1 MQEDPVC
8 NKGSI
13 LSSKY
18 AACYSKKKKLP
29 GFILI

>member
-13 LSSKY
+13 LSSTL
-18 AACYSKKKKLP
+18 AATLKKKKKLP